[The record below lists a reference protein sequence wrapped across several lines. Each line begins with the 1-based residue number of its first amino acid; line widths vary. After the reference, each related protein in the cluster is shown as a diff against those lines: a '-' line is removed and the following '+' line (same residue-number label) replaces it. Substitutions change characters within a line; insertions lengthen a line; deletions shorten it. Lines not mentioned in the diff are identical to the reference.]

1 MEDGEWKNERTILPI
16 SAEAIVLSEQ
26 VRTKITQLKERYPQA
41 RSALLPALHLAQ
53 REHDGWLSDELIVEV
68 AEVMGLPSAEVRSVA
83 SFYTM
88 FNRWPVGKYLVQVCT
103 NLSCS
108 LLGAEHIVEH
118 LRRKLGIEVGET
130 TPDGLFTLLE
140 VECLGSCG
148 TAPMMQ
154 INDTYYENLTTERI
168 DEILKRLV

>member
-1 MEDGEWKNERTILPI
+1 MLSRKAKERI
-16 SAEAIVLSEQ
+16 EH
-26 VRTKITQLKERYPQA
+26 LKGRYPQA
-41 RSALLPALHLAQ
+41 KSALLPVLHLAQ
-53 REHDGWLSDELIVEV
+53 REHDGWLSDEMMAEV
-68 AEVMGLPSAEVRSVA
+68 AEVMDLPPAEVRSVA

-88 FNRWPVGKYLVQVCT
+88 FNRRPVGKHLVQVCT

-118 LRRKLGIEVGET
+118 LRRALGIEVGET
-130 TPDGLFTLLE
+130 TADGLFTLLE

-154 INDTYYENLTTERI
+154 VDDTYYENLTIERV
-168 DEILKRLV
+168 DEILSQLAEGKK

>member
-1 MEDGEWKNERTILPI
+1 
-16 SAEAIVLSEQ
+16 VLSED
-26 VRTKITQLKERYPQA
+26 VKTRITQLKARYPYA

-53 REHDGWLSDELIVEV
+53 REHDGWLSDELMAEV
-68 AEVMGLPSAEVRSVA
+68 AEVMDLPPTEVRSVV

-88 FNRWPVGKYLVQVCT
+88 FNRRPVGKHLVQVCT

-118 LRRKLGIEVGET
+118 LKHKLGTEVGET

-154 INDTYYENLTTERI
+154 INDTYYESLTVERV
-168 DEILKRLV
+168 DEILTKLAEGEG

>member
-1 MEDGEWKNERTILPI
+1 M
-16 SAEAIVLSEQ
+16 EAIVLSEEAKS
-26 VRTKITQLKERYPQA
+26 KIIQLKQRYPQA
-41 RSALLPALHLAQ
+41 KSALLPALHLAQ
-53 REHDGWLSDELIVEV
+53 QEHDGWLSDEVMAEV
-68 AEVMGLPSAEVRSVA
+68 AEAMELPPAEVRSVA

-88 FNRWPVGKYLVQVCT
+88 FNRQPVGKHLIQLCT

-118 LRRKLGIEVGET
+118 IKRQLGIVVGET

-154 INDTYYENLTTERI
+154 IDDVYYENLTVERV
-168 DEILKRLV
+168 DEILHNLAEGKE

>member
-1 MEDGEWKNERTILPI
+1 
-16 SAEAIVLSEQ
+16 VLSTGAKE
-26 VRTKITQLKERYPQA
+26 KILQLKSRYPQPQ
-41 RSALLPALHLAQ
+41 SALLPALHLAQ
-53 REHDGWLSDELIVEV
+53 RECDGWLSDEVMAQV
-68 AEVMGLPSAEVRSVA
+68 AEVMGLPLAKVRSVA

-88 FNRWPVGKYLVQVCT
+88 FNRQPVGKYLVQVCT

-118 LRRKLGIEVGET
+118 LKRKLGTEVGET

-140 VECLGSCG
+140 VECLGACG

-154 INDTYYENLTTERI
+154 INDTYYENLTIERV
-168 DEILKRLV
+168 DDILDQLAKE

>member
-1 MEDGEWKNERTILPI
+1 
-16 SAEAIVLSEQ
+16 VLSED
-26 VRTKITQLKERYPQA
+26 VKTRITQLKARYPYA

-53 REHDGWLSDELIVEV
+53 REHDGWLSDELMAEV
-68 AEVMGLPSAEVRSVA
+68 AEVMGLPPTEVRSVV

-88 FNRWPVGKYLVQVCT
+88 FNRQPVGKHLVQVCT

-118 LRRKLGIEVGET
+118 LKHKLGTEVGET

-154 INDTYYENLTTERI
+154 INDTYYEGLTVERV
-168 DEILKRLV
+168 DEILAKLAEGEG

>member
-1 MEDGEWKNERTILPI
+1 MLSDELRTRI
-16 SAEAIVLSEQ
+16 A
-26 VRTKITQLKERYPQA
+26 QLEECYPQA
-41 RSALLPALHLAQ
+41 KSALLPALHLAQ
-53 REHDGWLSDELIVEV
+53 REHGGWLSDEVMAEV
-68 AEVMGLPSAEVRSVA
+68 AQVMGLPPAEVRSVT

-88 FNRWPVGKYLVQVCT
+88 FNRQPVGKYLVQVCT
-103 NLSCS
+103 NVSCS

-118 LRRKLGIEVGET
+118 FKRKLGIEVGET

-154 INDTYYENLTTERI
+154 VNDTYYENLTVERV
-168 DEILKRLV
+168 DEILAELVKGEG

>member
-1 MEDGEWKNERTILPI
+1 
-16 SAEAIVLSEQ
+16 VLSTEAKE
-26 VRTKITQLKERYPQA
+26 RILQLKSRYPQA

-53 REHDGWLSDELIVEV
+53 REHDGWLSDEVMAEV
-68 AEVMGLPSAEVRSVA
+68 ARVMGLPPAEVRSVV
-83 SFYTM
+83 SFYTL
-88 FNRWPVGKYLVQVCT
+88 FNRRPVGKHLVQVCT

-118 LRRKLGIEVGET
+118 LKRRLGIEVGET

-148 TAPMMQ
+148 AAPMMQ
-154 INDTYYENLTTERI
+154 VNDTYYESLTVERV
-168 DEILKRLV
+168 DEILDRLAE

>member
-1 MEDGEWKNERTILPI
+1 
-16 SAEAIVLSEQ
+16 VLSRKAKE
-26 VRTKITQLKERYPQA
+26 KIQQLKSCYPQA
-41 RSALLPALHLAQ
+41 KSALLPALHLAQ
-53 REHDGWLSDELIVEV
+53 REHDGWLNDEVMAEI
-68 AEVMGLPSAEVRSVA
+68 AEVMDLPPAEVRSVA

-88 FNRWPVGKYLVQVCT
+88 FHRRPVGKHLVQVCT

-118 LRRKLGIEVGET
+118 LKRALGIEVGET
-130 TPDGLFTLLE
+130 TADGLFTLLE

-154 INDTYYENLTTERI
+154 IDDTYYENLTVERV
-168 DEILKRLV
+168 DEILSQLAEGKR

>member
-1 MEDGEWKNERTILPI
+1 M
-16 SAEAIVLSEQ
+16 LSTELKE
-26 VRTKITQLKERYPQA
+26 KIEQLKTRYP
-41 RSALLPALHLAQ
+41 RPKSALLPALQLAQ
-53 REHDGWLSDELIVEV
+53 RAHDGWLSDEVLVEV
-68 AEVMGLPSAEVRSVA
+68 AQVMGLPPAEVRSVA

-88 FNRWPVGKYLVQVCT
+88 FNRRPVGKHLVQVCT

-118 LRRKLGIEVGET
+118 LKRVLGIEVGGT

-154 INDTYYENLTTERI
+154 IDDAYYENLTVERL
-168 DEILKRLV
+168 DEILSELGKLVN